1 MIGQLF
7 QSGRY
12 VIVSGGSTT
21 NYITAYS
28 GLQDVGNMRY
38 NTSSQCIE
46 VFDGTSWQRIN
57 INTAHV
63 GLSPE
68 AEQILDWANRKRL
81 EDIEI
86 EQLAKENAAVKD
98 LVDQI
103 KEKQHQ
109 LKMIQTLIK

>member
-12 VIVSGGSTT
+12 VMVSCGSAT
-21 NYITAYS
+21 NYINAYS
-28 GLQDVGNMRY
+28 GLQGVGNMRY
-38 NTSSQCIE
+38 NTSSQCME
-46 VFDGTSWQRIN
+46 VFDGTSWQKLHMD
-57 INTAHV
+57 TAHV

-68 AEQILDWANRKRL
+68 AEQILEWANRKRL
-81 EDIEI
+81 EEI
-86 EQLAKENAAVKD
+86 ELERLVKENAAVKD

-103 KEKQHQ
+103 TEKQHQ

>member
-12 VIVSGGSTT
+12 VMVSGGSST
-21 NYITAYS
+21 NYINAYS
-28 GLQDVGNMRY
+28 GLQGVGNMRY
-38 NTSSQCIE
+38 NTSSQCME
-46 VFDGTSWQRIN
+46 VFDGTSWQRLHMD
-57 INTAHV
+57 TAHV

-68 AEQILDWANRKRL
+68 AEQILEWANRKRL
-81 EDIEI
+81 EEI
-86 EQLAKENAAVKD
+86 ELERLAKENAAVKD

-103 KEKQHQ
+103 TEKQHQ